1 MPTLIKDGKV
11 ADNTWQLI
19 AKDLE
24 LEATLNT
31 NGEQLLVP
39 LTMWQEHKIAL
50 QESGKQIG
58 VWLDSDDD
66 PYELAN
72 DAADLPLVA
81 VNFPVFRDGRSFSS
95 AAILRERLS
104 YKNELRAIGDV
115 LRDQLFYMKKC
126 GINSFEL
133 PESIN
138 AEQALH
144 AFEDFADNYQSTVEN
159 PAPLFRRR

>member
-11 ADNTWQLI
+11 VDNTWQLI
-19 AKDLE
+19 GKDLE
-24 LEATLNT
+24 LEDTLKVK
-31 NGEQLLVP
+31 GEQLLVP
-39 LTMWQEHKIAL
+39 LVLWQEHKNAL
-50 QESGKQIG
+50 QQSGKQIG

-72 DAADLPLVA
+72 DAGELALVA
-81 VNFPVFRDGRSFSS
+81 VNFPVFRDGRAFSS
-95 AAILRERLS
+95 AAIVRERLG

-133 PESIN
+133 PESVD
-138 AEQALH
+138 AEEALA
-144 AFEDFADNYQSTVEN
+144 AFGDFADNYQSTVEN